1 MDSLDL
7 LVDIAGAQK
16 DDQRAHFDALDAK
29 AGITLGFAGTL
40 IALLP
45 DVSLTMRFATLVLL
59 VAAAAM
65 SAAAFWPRKLPALDA
80 NALREYLRAEADF
93 TKLTLYDTYVLM
105 ISEGSVTLGR
115 KVRFL
120 KAAMAFLAAAGGT
133 LAIALMIGGGRG

>member
-1 MDSLDL
+1 
-7 LVDIAGAQK
+7 
-16 DDQRAHFDALDAK
+16 
-29 AGITLGFAGTL
+29 
-40 IALLP
+40 
-45 DVSLTMRFATLVLL
+45 MRFATLVLL

-65 SAAAFWPRKLPALDA
+65 SAAAFWPRKIPALDA

-105 ISEGSVTLGR
+105 ISEGSVTLER

-133 LAIALMIGGGRG
+133 LAIALMIGGGHG